1 MFKTFGVMEKLYLSI
16 KEWADDDQP
25 REKLLKKGVSALSTN
40 ELLALILRSGK
51 AGESALDL
59 ARRILADCR
68 YDLNM
73 LARLGMR
80 ELMKNYKGIGLAKA
94 AGVIAAVELSRRR
107 PLQTEKPVH
116 VIHSSVDA
124 YRYIAPILKDLDH
137 EEFWVIYLN
146 RSNRVIDSEKIS
158 SGGMAGTVIDIRI
171 LFRKALEVKACAIIV
186 VHNHPSGAL
195 WPSEQD
201 KQVTERIQEAGEIVD
216 ILLHDHLIIGGG
228 SYFSFVDDEIID
240 NTLKKTKKI
249 KSCRKKMSD

>member
-1 MFKTFGVMEKLYLSI
+1 MERLYLPI
-16 KEWADDDQP
+16 KAWADDDQP
-25 REKLLKKGVSALSTN
+25 REKLLKKGVAALSTN

-51 AGESALDL
+51 PGESALDL
-59 ARRILADCR
+59 ARRILSDCG
-68 YDLNM
+68 YDLNV

-80 ELMKNYKGIGLAKA
+80 ELMKKYKGMGLAKA
-94 AGVIAAVELSRRR
+94 AGVIAAIEISRRR
-107 PLQTEKPVH
+107 PLETEKPVNS
-116 VIHSSVDA
+116 IHSSIDA
-124 YRYIAPILKDLDH
+124 YRYIAPTLKDLDH

-146 RSNRVIDSEKIS
+146 RSNRVIDREKIS

-186 VHNHPSGAL
+186 AHNHPSGAL

-201 KQVTERIQEAGEIVD
+201 KQVTEKIQEAGEIVD

-240 NTLKKTKKI
+240 RTVKKAKKL
-249 KSCRKKMSD
+249 